1 MRTYQVELLEPKA
14 KKLLDEL
21 ANLKLIRVQEVLD
34 PKQEFK
40 QLLAKIREKKT
51 KKPTSE
57 EIASEVEIVRMER
70 YAKS

>member
-14 KKLLDEL
+14 EKLLDEL
-21 ANLKLIRVQEVLD
+21 ANLKLIRVQEVIA

-40 QLLAKIREKKT
+40 ELLAKIREKKT
-51 KKPTSE
+51 KKPTLD
-57 EIASEVEIVRMER
+57 EIADEVELVRMER